1 MKKLLWLLA
10 APCVILL
17 ATAPAGAQSSQ
28 SLAGARAA
36 AAALGGVDVGEPEAA
51 PAVPKAVDMLP
62 TGSPAQVSDP
72 KTLPPVDPKTA
83 EWLASRIPGLDVKNL
98 VAPPFDVVDEL
109 VARLAGEKKDYLDL
123 LSDPIV
129 TASQPPLYFL
139 SREVLTKLDAKYKAG
154 TLPVTGTTT
163 DGQPIKM
170 EGVVAGMGATH
181 YLYDQTKEFGFKA
194 GSYEF
199 KIADGH
205 VVNKIE
211 GPADITI
218 QGLQGCGHILFF
230 SGCADIQ
237 RITKVAPGKVK
248 VITTRGP
255 QDSEIFPITPK

>member
-1 MKKLLWLLA
+1 MKKLLWLVT
-10 APCVILL
+10 APAVILL
-17 ATAPAGAQSSQ
+17 AAAPGGAQADR
-28 SLAGARAA
+28 SLTNARAA
-36 AAALGGVDVGEPEAA
+36 AAALGGVNLAEPEAA

-62 TGSPAQVSDP
+62 TSSPAQISDP

-83 EWLASRIPGLDVKNL
+83 EWLASRIQNLDLKNL

-123 LSDPIV
+123 LSDPVLI
-129 TASQPPLYFL
+129 ASQPPLYFL

-163 DGQPIKM
+163 DGRPIKM

-211 GPADITI
+211 GPADIAI
-218 QGLQGCGHILFF
+218 QGLKGCGCILLFC
-230 SGCADIQ
+230 GCADIQ

-248 VITTRGP
+248 VFTTRGP